1 MPSILPPDHNPKKLL
16 CYQKAKLV
24 YALNNWFLENTD
36 LRFKRTQEQME
47 HAARSGKQNIV
58 EGLNNY
64 ATSKASGIHVV
75 NVAKGSLKE
84 LQEDYEDFL
93 LRHGMKQWQYTD
105 RLFKRAQQL
114 GKENNSDPAFFI
126 EKFETLEQEMIANI
140 IIVLIGQAVFLIGQL
155 LKTLE
160 ADLLQN
166 GGFRE
171 NIYKYR
177 KSHQQKPTNPNKPST
192 SPSKPTDPSDSNPS
206 EPC

>member
-1 MPSILPPDHNPKKLL
+1 MASLIPPAGNHQKLL

-64 ATSKASGIHVV
+64 TTSKAGGIHLV
-75 NVAKGSLKE
+75 NVAMGSLKE
-84 LQEDYEDFL
+84 LKEDYEDFL
-93 LRHGMKQWQYTD
+93 LRHSLRQWDYTD
-105 RLFKRAQQL
+105 RLFKRAQEL
-114 GKENNSDPAFFI
+114 GKENNSDANLFI
-126 EKFETLEQEMIANI
+126 QKFESLTPEMIANI
-140 IIVLIGQAVFLIGQL
+140 IIVLTGQAIFLIGQFMKL
-155 LKTLE
+155 LEK
-160 ADLLQN
+160 DLLEN

-177 KSHQQKPTNPNKPST
+177 KSQQ
-192 SPSKPTDPSDSNPS
+192 
-206 EPC
+206 

>member
-1 MPSILPPDHNPKKLL
+1 MASIIPPDGNHHKLL

-24 YALNNWFLENTD
+24 YALNNWFIKNTE

-64 ATSKASGIHVV
+64 TTSKAGAIHLV

-84 LQEDYEDFL
+84 LKEDYEDFL
-93 LRHGMKQWQYTD
+93 VRHGLKQWSYTD
-105 RLFKRAQQL
+105 KLFKRAQEL
-114 GKENNSDPAFFI
+114 GKENNSDANLFI
-126 EKFETLEQEMIANI
+126 QKFESLTPEMIANI
-140 IIVLIGQAVFLIGQL
+140 IIVLTGQAIFLIEQFM
-155 LKTLE
+155 KVLE
-160 ADLLQN
+160 KDLLEN

-177 KSHQQKPTNPNKPST
+177 KDFQKKGSNLPNQQ
-192 SPSKPTDPSDSNPS
+192 
-206 EPC
+206 

>member
-1 MPSILPPDHNPKKLL
+1 MSALIPEPGNHKKLL
-16 CYQKAKLV
+16 SYQKAKLV

-64 ATSKASGIHVV
+64 ATSKAGGIHQV

-84 LQEDYEDFL
+84 LKEDYEDFL
-93 LRHGMKQWQYTD
+93 LRHGFEQWDYKD
-105 RLFKRAQQL
+105 RLFKRAQEL
-114 GKENNSDPAFFI
+114 GKENNNNKEFFI
-126 EKFETLEQEMIANI
+126 KKFETLSQEMIANI
-140 IIVLIGQAVFLIGQL
+140 IIVLTGQAIFLIGQFM
-155 LKTLE
+155 KVLE
-160 ADLLQN
+160 KDLLNN

-177 KSHQQKPTNPNKPST
+177 KNQQKKGPVSN
-192 SPSKPTDPSDSNPS
+192 SDSNPNPNPDPGS
-206 EPC
+206 NHQ

>member
-1 MPSILPPDHNPKKLL
+1 MPSLIPPAGNHEKLL

-24 YALNNWFLENTD
+24 YALNNWFIENTD

-64 ATSKASGIHVV
+64 ATSKAGGIHQV

-84 LQEDYEDFL
+84 LKEDYEDFL
-93 LRHGMKQWQYTD
+93 LRHGFKQWTYTD
-105 RLFKRAQQL
+105 RLFKRAQEL
-114 GKENNSDPAFFI
+114 GKENNSDPDFFI
-126 EKFETLEQEMIANI
+126 KKFEALPPEMIANI
-140 IIVLIGQAVFLIGQL
+140 IIVLIGQAIFLNGQFM
-155 LKTLE
+155 KVLE
-160 ADLLQN
+160 KDLMEN

-177 KSHQQKPTNPNKPST
+177 KDQQKRGPNSPTY
-192 SPSKPTDPSDSNPS
+192 
-206 EPC
+206 